1 MHPSLK
7 GILFCL
13 ASMLSF
19 AIQDIVTK
27 TLLVS
32 GLPLGELLFVRYLA
46 FTAFAIWLARGWST
60 FILAIKGSNRP
71 AMQVGRAGLSLLEI
85 ALINLSLGMMLV
97 AKVHTLVA
105 LFPLI
110 TLLLAWLLLKE
121 KTQFRDLLAVS
132 IGLVG
137 TLIVVQPG
145 AESFDI
151 QSLMPLSGAIALA
164 AFSIASKFLSNKDS
178 FITHTSYMA
187 VTGLLIS
194 TPLALLSWVSPN
206 TEQWWLLVVLS
217 LLNICSQ
224 LFFIKAMEYAS
235 ASTLQPFNYALL
247 LFATLFAALLLDEI
261 PTLTTLIGAGLI
273 IVGGLI
279 SMLSSRRVRPMIN

>member
-27 TLLVS
+27 TLLVG

-121 KTQFRDLLAVS
+121 KTQLRDLVAVS

-151 QSLMPLSGAIALA
+151 QSLMPLSGAFALA

-194 TPLALLSWVSPN
+194 TPLALFSWISPN

-261 PTLTTLIGAGLI
+261 PTITTLIGAGLI
-273 IVGGLI
+273 IIGGLI
-279 SMLSSRRVRPMIN
+279 SMLSSRRVRPMVN